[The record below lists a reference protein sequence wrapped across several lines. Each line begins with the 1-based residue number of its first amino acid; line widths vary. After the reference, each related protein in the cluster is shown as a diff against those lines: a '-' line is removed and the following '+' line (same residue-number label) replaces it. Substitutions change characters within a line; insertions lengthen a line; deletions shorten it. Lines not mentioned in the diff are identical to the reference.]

1 MIVEKSTRSV
11 MAQMLLRELSDG
23 FQYVEIPDGEIT
35 CPNCKGKKE
44 VEIEIPNNA
53 VDPMSPQEVNE
64 DGFTT
69 VIQTCGYCGGV
80 GVVPDYIRA
89 SEIVGSPKDEVFLDD
104 IGIEATRLN
113 ARILISALKDVYPV
127 PAIDFEEALTANYPI
142 VIMGGTHAGHTT
154 DAVAAM
160 LAERVKASKLII
172 ATNIDGVY
180 SSDPKK
186 DKNAK
191 KFNKITP
198 KELIKIT
205 ISGETKAGQTSVVDP
220 LACKIISRSKI
231 PTFVLDGKDLKSFE
245 NAINGNKFKGTIV
258 G

>member
-1 MIVEKSTRSV
+1 MKKTLVINVGGSIIASFDLTYIKKLKNLLEKTSKNHKLFIVIGGGKLAREYIQ
-11 MAQMLLRELSDG
+11 MAREFG
-23 FQYVEIPDGEIT
+23 
-35 CPNCKGKKE
+35 
-44 VEIEIPNNA
+44 A
-53 VDPMSPQEVNE
+53 
-64 DGFTT
+64 
-69 VIQTCGYCGGV
+69 
-80 GVVPDYIRA
+80 
-89 SEIVGSPKDEVFLDD
+89 DEVFLDD

-205 ISGETKAGQTSVVDP
+205 ISGETKAGQTAVVDP